1 MKNKGFTLVELLVVI
16 GIFFIISTVVLID
29 TRNPRER
36 LGSDLA
42 AHEVSL
48 IIREAQIYGA
58 ATRDQYD
65 GFGVCFTRGD
75 NEFTLHGWEEG
86 DDGNVCGD
94 DNPEKTYQLS
104 DYEISDLGE
113 GRDSLGVFFERGR
126 TRADFKDENGQPLD
140 DDDIIT
146 ITVSRPGEGG
156 SERHVVVSRNGQ
168 IRTERPDSNY

>member
-58 ATRDQYD
+58 ATRDQYV
-65 GFGVCFTRGD
+65 GFGVCFTKGD

-86 DDGNVCGD
+86 DDSNVCGD

-104 DYEISDLGE
+104 DYVISDLG
-113 GRDSLGVFFERGR
+113 DDHNVLGVFFERGR
-126 TRADFKDENGQPLD
+126 TQAHFKGENGDLLNF
-140 DDDIIT
+140 DDIT
-146 ITVSRPGEGG
+146 IMVSRPGEVG

-168 IRTERPDSNY
+168 IRTERPGSN